1 MAIRA
6 LDYCPPVDIT
16 FGEYLRAL
24 VTGDVDLF
32 PDDTLRY
39 RTAVIEGF
47 RRRGIYPRGV
57 RTLAVDSLLWQRP
70 GSDAPRFVDLIR
82 KLKSGWD
89 PDDKGGTKEKAR
101 RDLPTFEWQAGAAR
115 DKIDRLNH
123 QFQYLTWRWIKDQL
137 FGPGDSEEDRRE
149 TARALGLILH
159 ADAPSTIFRS
169 DNDGLPS
176 LEVHSVRSSRRPT
189 EDGRTRIDLVIAM
202 TQRRRGYLDAAKQK
216 LAEKLAPDA
225 AQWRSPEFKHDF
237 VVRGGCTLLIDSESG
252 DLRYCIT
259 KDVADDARLA
269 RQRDHAGAA
278 AEPSLRATYSPP
290 ASPGARVAE
299 PFALLHRSR

>member
-1 MAIRA
+1 M
-6 LDYCPPVDIT
+6 
-16 FGEYLRAL
+16 
-24 VTGDVDLF
+24 
-32 PDDTLRY
+32 
-39 RTAVIEGF
+39 
-47 RRRGIYPRGV
+47 
-57 RTLAVDSLLWQRP
+57 
-70 GSDAPRFVDLIR
+70 
-82 KLKSGWD
+82 
-89 PDDKGGTKEKAR
+89 
-101 RDLPTFEWQAGAAR
+101 
-115 DKIDRLNH
+115 
-123 QFQYLTWRWIKDQL
+123 